1 MPLFIVSTV
10 RRRCPADE
18 PSGYIYVVDP
28 HQRRVVQRSS
38 IVEPLY
44 RELDNNPR
52 GGMRGGKGI
61 SVRPDQIALANFS
74 FIQRYDPQWNLLGVI
89 THPSCAGIHDIF
101 FDGDSLWVA
110 AARADLLMRFSL
122 AGTLMDYIYL
132 RQPSPAIEQLSWQPP
147 ILLDEEQILNGRIDF
162 RHPQSVEKETYDRA
176 HVNSMCRLPDG
187 DLLVSLGFVFDDQY
201 ASLLRLK
208 IRLIQWGIWPAL
220 KALNRGV
227 QRALGKKQKN
237 MDQNLVVK
245 PVKAQSALV
254 RINSD
259 GERSLILKMNH
270 ITAPSHSLLA
280 LEDRSVVYLNTTDG
294 TVLHIDPHYGR
305 VLSTTQVA
313 TGGFLRGV
321 TPLDERRLLVGNRG
335 EIIVFDLPARTV
347 QDRIVLTADPNEA
360 VYDIKE
366 LPAHYALPPL
376 SFSEHFTRQ
385 TGLTSPQELYKHPG
399 MIDGHFPRRAHQPVP
414 AERRHP
420 DV

>member
-101 FDGDSLWVA
+101 FDSDSLWVA
-110 AARADLLMRFSL
+110 AARADLLMQFSL
-122 AGTLMDYIYL
+122 VGTLMDYIYL
-132 RQPSPAIEQLSWQPP
+132 RQPSPAIEQLGWQPP
-147 ILLDEEQILNGRIDF
+147 VLLDEEQILNGRIDF

-176 HVNSMCRLPDG
+176 HVNSLCRLPDG

-220 KALNRGV
+220 KALNRGM

-245 PVKAQSALV
+245 PAKAQSAIV
-254 RINSD
+254 RITQS

-280 LEDRSVVYLNTTDG
+280 LEDGSVVYLNTTDG
-294 TVLHIDPHYGR
+294 TVLHIDPHNGR

-335 EIIVFDLPARTV
+335 EIIVFDLPARTL
-347 QDRIVLTADPNEA
+347 QDRILLTNDPNEA

-385 TGLTSPQELYKHPG
+385 TGLTGPQELYKHPG

>member
-18 PSGYIYVVDP
+18 PSGYIYVIDP

-89 THPSCAGIHDIF
+89 THPSCAGIHDIY
-101 FDGDSLWVA
+101 FDSDSLWVA
-110 AARADLLMRFSL
+110 AARADLLMQFNL
-122 AGTLMDYIYL
+122 AGTLIDYIYL
-132 RQPSPAIEQLSWQPP
+132 RQPSPAIAQLGWKPP
-147 ILLDEEQILNGRIDF
+147 VLLVEEQILNGEIDF

-176 HVNSMCRLPDG
+176 HVNSLCRLPDG
-187 DLLVSLGFVFDDQY
+187 DLLVSLGFVFDDRY

-220 KALNRGV
+220 KALNRGM
-227 QRALGKKQKN
+227 QRALGKRQKN

-254 RINSD
+254 RINPE
-259 GERSLILKMNH
+259 GERTLILKMNH

-280 LEDRSVVYLNTTDG
+280 LEDGSVVYLNTTDG
-294 TVLHIDPHYGR
+294 TVLHIDPNNCR
-305 VLSTTQVA
+305 ALSTTQVA

-321 TPLDERRLLVGNRG
+321 TPLDAGRLLVGNRG

-347 QDRIVLTADPNEA
+347 QDRIVLTNDPNEA